1 MQSVVVALALS
12 TASALVAPS
21 RPAARAAPVA
31 AATISLPATVK
42 PGVVTGEALVDLLSY
57 AKEKGFA
64 IPAVNAVS
72 SCGINAC
79 MEAAAKFGGPMIVQF
94 SRGGGQFLAGKYIG
108 NQEPDKA
115 SVAGCVAGALQ
126 VRQLAELY
134 GVPVIL
140 HTDHCMR
147 DWLPWF
153 DGLLEVRLRRPI
165 CLLDVVPSTRA
176 GRGGGVVVGPRRV
189 DGVWV
194 APERH
199 RLDGVLAT
207 NATWRPRDAPR
218 RRRRDPAHTRRP
230 RRPTRTTSRRTA
242 SPSSRRTCWT

>member
-153 DGLLEVRLRRPI
+153 DGLLEVCVRCRI
-165 CLLDVVPSTRA
+165 CLR
-176 GRGGGVVVGPRRV
+176 
-189 DGVWV
+189 
-194 APERH
+194 
-199 RLDGVLAT
+199 
-207 NATWRPRDAPR
+207 
-218 RRRRDPAHTRRP
+218 
-230 RRPTRTTSRRTA
+230 
-242 SPSSRRTCWT
+242 

>member
-21 RPAARAAPVA
+21 RPAARAAPLE

-94 SRGGGQFLAGKYIG
+94 SRGGG
-108 NQEPDKA
+108 
-115 SVAGCVAGALQ
+115 
-126 VRQLAELY
+126 
-134 GVPVIL
+134 
-140 HTDHCMR
+140 
-147 DWLPWF
+147 
-153 DGLLEVRLRRPI
+153 
-165 CLLDVVPSTRA
+165 
-176 GRGGGVVVGPRRV
+176 
-189 DGVWV
+189 
-194 APERH
+194 
-199 RLDGVLAT
+199 
-207 NATWRPRDAPR
+207 
-218 RRRRDPAHTRRP
+218 
-230 RRPTRTTSRRTA
+230 
-242 SPSSRRTCWT
+242 

>member
-1 MQSVVVALALS
+1 MSNRAPPTQIMIASRLRATVSAAPVLPPPRTPSQRPSRDHHIAGKKMQSVVVALALS
-12 TASALVAPS
+12 GAAALVAPS
-21 RPAARAAPVA
+21 RPAARAAPLE

-153 DGLLEVRLRRPI
+153 DGLLEVCARCGNRS
-165 CLLDVVPSTRA
+165 LDR
-176 GRGGGVVVGPRRV
+176 
-189 DGVWV
+189 
-194 APERH
+194 
-199 RLDGVLAT
+199 
-207 NATWRPRDAPR
+207 
-218 RRRRDPAHTRRP
+218 
-230 RRPTRTTSRRTA
+230 SRRWRLHVA
-242 SPSSRRTCWT
+242 SRAPGATQTPSPRP

>member
-12 TASALVAPS
+12 SAHALVAPS

-165 CLLDVVPSTRA
+165 CLLGVVPSTRA
-176 GRGGGVVVGPRRV
+176 GRGDGVVVGPPRHRRG
-189 DGVWV
+189 DGVRV
-194 APERH
+194 AP
-199 RLDGVLAT
+199 
-207 NATWRPRDAPR
+207 DAV
-218 RRRRDPAHTRRP
+218 AVV
-230 RRPTRTTSRRTA
+230 A
-242 SPSSRRTCWT
+242 

>member
-1 MQSVVVALALS
+1 MPPPRAVADPHATASAGKPKMQSVVVALALS

-21 RPAARAAPVA
+21 RPAVPTRLE

-153 DGLLEVRLRRPI
+153 DGLLEV
-165 CLLDVVPSTRA
+165 
-176 GRGGGVVVGPRRV
+176 
-189 DGVWV
+189 
-194 APERH
+194 
-199 RLDGVLAT
+199 
-207 NATWRPRDAPR
+207 
-218 RRRRDPAHTRRP
+218 
-230 RRPTRTTSRRTA
+230 
-242 SPSSRRTCWT
+242 

>member
-21 RPAARAAPVA
+21 RPAARAAPLE

-94 SRGGGQFLAGKYIG
+94 SRGGGQFLAGKFIG

-126 VRQLAELY
+126 GLVASA
-134 GVPVIL
+134 PV
-140 HTDHCMR
+140 TPFKTARAAAR
-147 DWLPWF
+147 DVLV
-153 DGLLEVRLRRPI
+153 GLLAADLP
-165 CLLDVVPSTRA
+165 A
-176 GRGGGVVVGPRRV
+176 GAYLS
-189 DGVWV
+189 DG
-194 APERH
+194 E
-199 RLDGVLAT
+199 AT
-207 NATWRPRDAPR
+207 E
-218 RRRRDPAHTRRP
+218 
-230 RRPTRTTSRRTA
+230 A
-242 SPSSRRTCWT
+242 SPGAREHAAPGIL

>member
-1 MQSVVVALALS
+1 MQSVVVAPALS
-12 TASALVAPS
+12 SASALVAPS
-21 RPAARAAPVA
+21 RPAARAAPLE

-79 MEAAAKFGGPMIVQF
+79 MEAAAKYGGPMIVQF
-94 SRGGGQFLAGKYIG
+94 SRGGGQFLAGKFIG

-153 DGLLEVRLRRPI
+153 DGLLEVCSRCGNL
-165 CLLDVVPSTRA
+165 LLDGASMACAVA
-176 GRGGGVVVGPRRV
+176 LHAIEQMGRGETNRLPEGN
-189 DGVWV
+189 DE
-194 APERH
+194 APLH
-199 RLDGVLAT
+199 FDF
-207 NATWRPRDAPR
+207 
-218 RRRRDPAHTRRP
+218 
-230 RRPTRTTSRRTA
+230 
-242 SPSSRRTCWT
+242 

>member
-21 RPAARAAPVA
+21 RPAARAAPLE
-31 AATISLPATVK
+31 AATISLPTSVK

-79 MEAAAKFGGPMIVQF
+79 MEAAAKYGGPMIVQF
-94 SRGGGQFLAGKYIG
+94 SRGGGQFLAGKFIG

-153 DGLLEVRLRRPI
+153 DGLLEV
-165 CLLDVVPSTRA
+165 
-176 GRGGGVVVGPRRV
+176 
-189 DGVWV
+189 
-194 APERH
+194 
-199 RLDGVLAT
+199 
-207 NATWRPRDAPR
+207 
-218 RRRRDPAHTRRP
+218 
-230 RRPTRTTSRRTA
+230 
-242 SPSSRRTCWT
+242 

>member
-21 RPAARAAPVA
+21 RPAARAAPLE

-153 DGLLEVRLRRPI
+153 DGLLEVCARCGNRS
-165 CLLDVVPSTRA
+165 LDR
-176 GRGGGVVVGPRRV
+176 
-189 DGVWV
+189 
-194 APERH
+194 
-199 RLDGVLAT
+199 
-207 NATWRPRDAPR
+207 
-218 RRRRDPAHTRRP
+218 
-230 RRPTRTTSRRTA
+230 SRRWRLHVA
-242 SPSSRRTCWT
+242 SRAPGATQTPSPRP